1 MVRQALPSLRQE
13 LALLP
18 GAALPDGQPTWT
30 IHDPVRGLFFQI
42 DWPSFEVLQRLDM
55 ETPEAIAQDISDI
68 TTLEMDSAD
77 VEQVIQFLMGN
88 QLTEPQGAQTARQ
101 MAGRLAKMQGGW
113 FNWLLHHYL
122 FFRIPLWRPDAWL
135 GRWQAVAG
143 IFYSRTFAWLT
154 GGALLFGL
162 TQVARHW
169 DSFAASLVDT
179 FNWEG
184 FLAYGFT
191 LIVVKFLHE
200 LGHAFTAKRLGCRV
214 PTMGV
219 AFLVMWPVAYTDTNE
234 TWRLTDRM
242 QRLRVAAAGI
252 STELVIAAWASLAWA
267 VLPDGP
273 ARSAAFV
280 LATTTWVAT
289 LAMNAS
295 PFMRFDGYFILSD
308 WLDLP
313 NLHDRSFALARWK
326 LREWLFD
333 LREEVPEHFSPHK
346 QFGLIA
352 FAWGTWIY
360 RLLLFIGIAVLVYHF
375 FIKLVG
381 IVLFIVEMVWFVF
394 GPIQREIKA
403 WKERW
408 PVIRTRRRTRWTA
421 ALVLMLVLIVLV
433 PWPGRVTASALLRP
447 SESWPVFAPAGAR
460 VDALPFK
467 EGDAVAK
474 DSVLVRLHLPDLL
487 MRRQALQA
495 KVEQLRWQAASS
507 GFSAQMRSQLLA
519 NEDYLTSAQTEL
531 SSVNTELLQYEP
543 QAPYAGHLRYLDP
556 DLQTGEWLA
565 RKEKIATLVKDG
577 TPWQVETWL
586 DEEAVQRVAAGDSA
600 LFITDAA
607 QGPALRLTVLSVD
620 RDATRVLLRPELAA
634 HLGGHVLTREKA
646 GQLIP
651 ERAIYRVM
659 LEMEPPG
666 LVPDTLAD
674 RSWRGQLTIHARWEA
689 PAQRYLRQAFAVFLR
704 EFGF

>member
-1 MVRQALPSLRQE
+1 MTLPSLRQE

-42 DWPSFEVLQRLDM
+42 DWPSFEVLQRLHLDN
-55 ETPEAIAQDISDI
+55 PDAIAADIAEV
-68 TTLEMDSAD
+68 TTLELEGND
-77 VEQVIQFLMGN
+77 VQQVIQFLMSN
-88 QLTEPQGAQTARQ
+88 QLTELQGVQTARQ
-101 MAGRLAKMQGGW
+101 LAERLAQMQGGALK
-113 FNWLLHHYL
+113 WLLHHYL

-135 GRWQAVAG
+135 GRWQSVAG
-143 IFYSRTFAWLT
+143 IFYSRTFALLT
-154 GGALLFGL
+154 GVALLFGL
-162 TQVARHW
+162 AQVARRW
-169 DSFAASLVDT
+169 DIFIASLVDT

-184 FLAYGFT
+184 LVAYGFT

-234 TWRLTDRM
+234 TWRLTNRL

-252 STELVIAAWASLAWA
+252 STELIIAAWASLAWA
-267 VLPDGP
+267 VLPDGA
-273 ARSAAFV
+273 ARSAAFM

-289 LAMNAS
+289 LALNAS

-326 LREWLFD
+326 LREWLFG
-333 LREEVPEHFSPHK
+333 LGEEVPEHFPPHK

-352 FAWGTWIY
+352 FAWGTWLY
-360 RLLLFIGIAVLVYHF
+360 RLMLFIGIAVLVYHF

-381 IVLFIVEMVWFVF
+381 IALFIVEIAWFIF
-394 GPIQREIKA
+394 GPIQREVKA
-403 WKERW
+403 WQQRW
-408 PVIRTRRRTRWTA
+408 PAIRASRRSRFTA
-421 ALVLMLVLIVLV
+421 MAVLVLVLMTLV
-433 PWPGRVTASALLRP
+433 PWPGRITASAMLRP
-447 SESWPVFAPAGAR
+447 SDSWPVFAPAGAR
-460 VDALPFK
+460 IEALPLK
-467 EGDAVAK
+467 EGDHVAEGG
-474 DSVLVRLHLPDLL
+474 VLVRLYVPDLI
-487 MRRQALQA
+487 MRRQALVA
-495 KVEQLRWQAASS
+495 KVERLRWQAAAS
-507 GFSAQMRSQLLA
+507 GFSADMRSQLLV
-519 NEDYLTSAQTEL
+519 NEDYLITAQAEL
-531 SSVNTELLQYEP
+531 SSLDTELLQYEP
-543 QAPYAGHLRYLDP
+543 HAPFSGYLRYLDP
-556 DLQTGEWLA
+556 DLQSGQWLS
-565 RKEKIATLVKDG
+565 RKEQIALLVKEG
-577 TPWQVETWL
+577 SPWQVETWL
-586 DEEAVQRVAAGDSA
+586 DEEAVQRVSPGDSA

-607 QGPALRLTVLSVD
+607 QGPALRLRVLSVD
-620 RDATRVLLRPELAA
+620 RDASRVLLRPELAA

-659 LEMEPPG
+659 LEMAPATRSLEA
-666 LVPDTLAD
+666 LTDQ
-674 RSWRGQLTIHARWEA
+674 SWRGQLTIQVRWEA
-689 PAQRYLRQAFAVFLR
+689 PAQRYLRQAFAVLLR